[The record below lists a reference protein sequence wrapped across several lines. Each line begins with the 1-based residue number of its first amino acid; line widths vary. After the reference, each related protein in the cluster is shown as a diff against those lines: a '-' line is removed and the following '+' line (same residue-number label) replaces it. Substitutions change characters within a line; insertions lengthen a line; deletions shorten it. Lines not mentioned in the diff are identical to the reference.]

1 MKKILFGKNGVNGHQ
16 PFWEPW
22 GCFGCLWRLLLFLFL
37 LLAMLFLLSLF
48 RGCRHSHVDLPD
60 EFTPPEQ
67 TYIQPSPDTPLPT
80 PDEDWNRPIDGG
92 EDVGLPSPEENQ
104 IPPINEDEAIPN
116 PDNDG
121 ATEIIPNLLYVIFDS
136 DANDE
141 TFKTF
146 AKRFTSLYP
155 QPQHK
160 IEYYNT
166 NAKTAVLSV
175 PQEKRAD
182 ICQQLPQQIQEVKF
196 LVVPVEVMT
205 QGAAVTPN
213 DPIFKYPDIGWY
225 FTPIQAQ
232 EAWGIT
238 QGSPDVIVG
247 IVDSYMDLTHEE
259 LAGDRI
265 LYPFSVV
272 KQNSDVAPRN
282 GAPMDYAGHG
292 SLVTAVAVGNANN
305 QKGST
310 GIAPKCKFI
319 PVSMGEQITTITMVE
334 GLLYCIYHGAT
345 VINLSCGTHFTDQ
358 VKQLSLDQQ
367 IAVAQ
372 QTGQPQEK
380 MWEYVFSLAEERNV
394 TIVWAAGNDNV
405 YAAMDVSKRCA
416 NTVRV
421 SAVDRKL
428 RKADFSNFG
437 NFPDRGLAEST
448 ISAPG
453 VDIFGALPGNA
464 YDCWP
469 GTSFAAPIVCG
480 VVALMK
486 SLKPD
491 LTNEQVIQ
499 ILQETAKPVQ
509 GAPEIGKLVQIKDA
523 LLAVQQLGS
532 TPPSQNNTEPNLLGT
547 WQTTAPIEYVGPNNQ
562 PSGIK
567 GNIRI
572 VFKSQ
577 TQAQIMFYVNNQPCE
592 APAQVSISNNTIVV
606 QQTQNAIIPGS
617 TVYFYKHKFTLTPGQ
632 NGQKKCHFVSE
643 TGYQF
648 DCMFK
653 KI

>member
-80 PDEDWNRPIDGG
+80 PDEDWNRPIDGA
-92 EDVGLPSPEENQ
+92 EEVGLPSPEENQ
-104 IPPINEDEAIPN
+104 IPPVNEDEAIPN

-121 ATEIIPNLLYVIFDS
+121 ATEIIPNLLYVIFNS

-146 AKRFTSLYP
+146 AKKFTSLYP

-213 DPIFKYPDIGWY
+213 DPIFKYPNVGWY

-259 LAGDRI
+259 LVGDRI

-310 GIAPKCKFI
+310 GIAPKCKYI

-345 VINLSCGTHFTDQ
+345 VINLSCGTHFSDEA
-358 VKQLSLDQQ
+358 KRLPLDQQ

-372 QTGQPQEK
+372 QMGQPQEK

-416 NTVRV
+416 NTIRV
-421 SAVDRKL
+421 SAVDRQL

-464 YDCWP
+464 YDSWP
-469 GTSFAAPIVCG
+469 GTSFSAPIICG

-491 LTNEQVIQ
+491 LTNEQIIQ
-499 ILQETAKPVQ
+499 ILQETGKPVQ

-532 TPPSQNNTEPNLLGT
+532 NNRETSNNDDLLGV
-547 WQTTAPIEYVGPNNQ
+547 WETTAPVQFVDQNNN
-562 PSGIK
+562 PLVK

-572 VFKSQ
+572 VMKSQ
-577 TQAQIMFYVNNQPCE
+577 TQAEVNFFANNQQFV
-592 APAQVSISNNTIVV
+592 APATISSSPGKIVV
-606 QQTQNAIIPGS
+606 NQTRNATTTSSPAF
-617 TVYFYKHKFTLTPGQ
+617 FYKHSFTLTPGQ
-632 NGQKKCHFVSE
+632 NGQKKCRFVSE
-643 TGYQF
+643 TGYQV